1 MKAHTIKKTGLCLLI
16 CCWGS
21 CLALGATASTAKTPA
36 KAPAASKS
44 STSSAK
50 KTATAASAAAIPEI
64 TVIPKSVFE
73 VPANAKEGQD
83 PFYPPVKSQPAASG
97 GKSTTTRVDVSVLVL
112 NGISGPPKRLAMIN
126 GRTFE
131 PGETGEVKLRSGA
144 RMTIQCLEVKE
155 TSAVILVGGER
166 QELTLRNGL

>member
-1 MKAHTIKKTGLCLLI
+1 MKAHIITKTSLCLLL

-21 CLALGATASTAKTPA
+21 CIALAATAPATKTSA

-44 STSSAK
+44 TTNAVK
-50 KTATAASAAAIPEI
+50 KTTAAASPAAIPEV
-64 TVIPKSVFE
+64 TEIPKSTFE

-83 PFYPPVKSQPAASG
+83 PFFPTVKPQPPSG
-97 GKSTTTRVDVSVLVL
+97 GEKATTTRVYVSVLAL

-131 PGETGEVKLRSGA
+131 PGETGEVKLRTGA

-166 QELTLRNGL
+166 RELTLRSGL

>member
-1 MKAHTIKKTGLCLLI
+1 MKAHTIKKTSLCLLI

-21 CLALGATASTAKTPA
+21 CVAFAATTPAPKASA

-44 STSSAK
+44 TTAAAK
-50 KTATAASAAAIPEI
+50 KTTTTASPAAIPE
-64 TVIPKSVFE
+64 VAEIPKSTFE

-83 PFYPPVKSQPAASG
+83 PFFPAVKPPPPSG
-97 GKSTTTRVDVSVLVL
+97 GEKTTTTRVDVSVLVL

-131 PGETGEVKLRSGA
+131 AGETGEVKLNTGA
-144 RMTIQCLEVKE
+144 RMTIQCVEVKE

-166 QELTLRNGL
+166 RELTLRSGL